1 MNNYHTPV
9 LLEEV
14 AEGLSIKKD
23 GIYVDGT
30 IGGGGHTQKI
40 LETGGRVIG
49 IDQDEDA
56 ILHINK
62 KFDKELKDKR
72 LFLIKGN
79 FSKIK
84 ELVNGVGFEKVDG
97 VLFDL
102 GVSSHQFDTSTRGF
116 SFRSDEKLD
125 MRMTKDAQNTAA
137 DLVNGLSEDELYDIF
152 SKYGEEPNAR
162 RIAKAIIERRQIEKI
177 ETTGQLS
184 ALINEIVK
192 NAGNINPSTRVFQ
205 ALRIAVNDELD
216 SLREGLEGGLEI
228 LSLNGRM
235 CVISFHS
242 LEDRIVKLFNIKK
255 ISRGEDIAISKKPIT
270 PGIMEQEA
278 NRRSRSAKLRIIE
291 KIK

>member
-9 LLEEV
+9 LLDEV
-14 AEGLSIKKD
+14 IEGLNIKKD

-40 LETGGRVIG
+40 LEMGAIAIG

-72 LFLIKGN
+72 LFLVKGN
-79 FSKIK
+79 FSSIK
-84 ELVNGVGFEKVDG
+84 ELVSDVGFEKVDG
-97 VLFDL
+97 ILLDL

-116 SFRSDEKLD
+116 SFRTDEKLD
-125 MRMTKDAQNTAA
+125 MRMTKDVQNTAA

-162 RIAKAIIERRQIEKI
+162 KIAKAIVERRQIEKI

-205 ALRIAVNDELD
+205 ALRIEVNDELGN
-216 SLREGLEGGLEI
+216 LRKGLEGGFEV
-228 LSLNGRM
+228 LNSGGRM
-235 CVISFHS
+235 CIISFHS

-255 ISRGEDIAISKKPIT
+255 ISQGEAIVVNKKPIT
-270 PGIMEQEA
+270 PGTVEQEA
-278 NRRSRSAKLRIIE
+278 NRRSRSAKLRVIE